1 MQQANPKDFENK
13 YVYLKYVGHIAFLT
27 GKTREALG
35 LDKGD
40 DISRLISKLDKKYNG
55 LKEIFVPPSGVFNS
69 RTGIIIRRA
78 GQPTFSVIDEKEKIE
93 NGDILTLW

>member
-1 MQQANPKDFENK
+1 MGKRIFVVSNDLCNRPTLKVSNI
-13 YVYLKYVGHIAFLT
+13 YIVYLKYVGHIAFLM

-40 DISRLISKLDKKYNG
+40 NISRLISKLDKKHPG
-55 LKEIFVPPSGVFNS
+55 LKEIFVPPSGAFNS

-78 GQPTFSVIDEKEKIE
+78 G
-93 NGDILTLW
+93 

>member
-1 MQQANPKDFENK
+1 MHRTRERGAENK

-35 LDKGD
+35 LDIGD
-40 DISRLISKLDKKYNG
+40 NIARLISKLDKKYPG
-55 LKEIFVPPSGVFNS
+55 LKEIFVPPAGVFNS